1 MANKNN
7 KWLKDKYYKALT
19 ALGEKITGKE
29 RITTLKKKWKHV
41 RQEYIDRGE
50 KPPSLYSAAKSF
62 DYEHT
67 PRDNNMNT
75 EPAPQDLDEAS
86 AKETIDQ
93 FISLVD
99 QIYQDTLR
107 YIEDNKE
114 GTGHEGGKLASIA
127 DNRRKELDDTY
138 FRLKE
143 KIEQILNS
151 GAPVTFIAQAIKDN
165 VELDYVISVAL
176 VPPSDLE
183 FKFETTIEELDGVMV
198 QIESRAKELSEE
210 AEKDYYGQ

>member
-7 KWLKDKYYKALT
+7 KWLRDKYYKTLI
-19 ALGEKITGKE
+19 ALGEELTGRE
-29 RITTLKKKWKHV
+29 RLNTLKKKWKKL
-41 RQEYIDRGE
+41 RQDYIDKGE
-50 KPPSLYSAAKSF
+50 KPPTLYRAAKEF
-62 DYEHT
+62 DYEDT
-67 PRDNNMNT
+67 PRDSNMNT
-75 EPAPQDLDEAS
+75 EPAPQDLDEET

-107 YIEDNKE
+107 YIDDNKE

-127 DNRRKELDDTY
+127 DNRRKDLDDTY

-183 FKFETTIEELDGVMV
+183 FKFETTIEQLDGVMV
-198 QIESRAKELSEE
+198 QIESRARELSEE